1 MDYWFLPGN
10 DFMSRKFNNVLIL
23 SSEDAVGGAYE
34 MMYRI
39 ASALNAD
46 GKKVCLAVRK
56 KHRTDSFIKA
66 ITFPSKKKLF
76 KRIINRIESIFGLQ
90 YRDVAI
96 DASSIYVFCYDE
108 DERVNYASADVV
120 LKQIPFVP
128 DVIIVGL
135 TRAFLTTKE
144 IGRLYDVTNAKII
157 YVMLDV
163 FCFTAG
169 CHVLNNCT
177 RFIDGCIDCPAV
189 HTHKT
194 RKIIRNN
201 FQIKQAAYKRIKPS
215 FLVGEGLTKY
225 IAERSPFFDIS
236 THFCA
241 YSFAPSKIF
250 NTDNR
255 NIARQVF
262 NLPINK
268 KIILVACDNLRDD
281 RKGGKYVVE
290 ALKLLKD
297 KVSVDELAV
306 LFVGNNPDADM
317 INDIPYESIYVKYI
331 RDERLLSLMY
341 QASTLYVLSSVE
353 DMGPMM
359 LAESLCCGTPVV
371 GFKTGYLLSDIVFK
385 DGVAGY
391 KVDVADAE
399 GLANKIYDVLSMSE
413 IEYNYMSDCAA
424 SLGRECFSDVAFV
437 RDFNKYL
444 SRI

>member
-1 MDYWFLPGN
+1 MKKESNIL
-10 DFMSRKFNNVLIL
+10 VL

-34 MMYRI
+34 LMYRI

-46 GKKVCLAVRK
+46 RKNVCLAVRK

-66 ITFPSKKKLF
+66 ITFSSKKRLF
-76 KRIINRIESIFGLQ
+76 RRIINRIESMFGLQ
-90 YRDVAI
+90 HRDIAS
-96 DASSIYVFCYDE
+96 DASSRYVFCYDE
-108 DERVNYASADVV
+108 DERVTYATAEVL
-120 LKQIPFVP
+120 LKQISFVP

-144 IGRLYDVTNAKII
+144 IGKLYDATEAKII

-177 RFIDGCIDCPAV
+177 RYVDGCIECPAV
-189 HTHKT
+189 HTLKAK
-194 RKIIRNN
+194 KIVQGN
-201 FQIKQAAYKRIKPS
+201 FQIKQAIYKQIKPS

-225 IAERSPFFDIS
+225 IAEKSSFFGVA

-241 YSFAPSKIF
+241 YSFAPIKIF

-268 KIILVACDNLRDD
+268 KIILAACDNLRDE
-281 RKGGKYVVE
+281 RKGGKYIVE

-297 KVSVDELAV
+297 KVSVDELAI
-306 LFVGNNPDADM
+306 LFVGNNPDANI
-317 INDIPYESIYVKYI
+317 INDIPYESIYIKYI

-341 QASTLYVLSSVE
+341 QASTLYLMSSIE

-371 GFKTGYLLSDIVFK
+371 GFKTGYLFSEQVFK
-385 DGVAGY
+385 DGFAGY

-399 GLANKIYDVLSMSE
+399 GLANKIYDVLSMPE
-413 IEYNYMSDCAA
+413 IEYAHMSDCAA